1 MKNKI
6 EYKYICVEGNIG
18 AGKTTLCEK
27 LSQEYNCK
35 LILEEFAENPFLKYF
50 YADPERYSLTVELF
64 FLAER
69 QKQLQKEIIH
79 KDMFTDFVLA
89 DYTLIKSLLFAK
101 NNLNPEE
108 FKLYQNIFQ
117 ALSQGIPR
125 PDLLIYLHR
134 PIENVLSNIQKR
146 GRPYELNIEFEYLEN
161 IQNMYFEFFRT
172 QTLIPVLIVDA
183 ENMDFLQ
190 NPTHYNE
197 IKHLFTREF
206 TPGVHHIRILF

>member
-101 NNLNPEE
+101 NNLKPEE

-197 IKHLFTREF
+197 IKNLFTREF

>member
-1 MKNKI
+1 M
-6 EYKYICVEGNIG
+6 
-18 AGKTTLCEK
+18 
-27 LSQEYNCK
+27 
-35 LILEEFAENPFLKYF
+35 EEFAENPFLKYF

>member
-117 ALSQGIPR
+117 AFSQGIPR

-197 IKHLFTREF
+197 IKNLFTREF